1 MEKQE
6 GEGRERGGRGEGE
19 ARERGGRGEGEARE
33 RRGEARERRRR
44 GEGEGRERRR
54 RGEGE
59 GRERRGR
66 GEGEGRERGGR
77 GEGEA
82 RERGGRGEGEGRER
96 GGRGEGGSKGRRS
109 QEGRSGGKRQD
120 VGLPAV
126 LKFRLPSL
134 SMIVM
139 TEVSTTTPTLE
150 GEGLKRVREK
160 VSSGSPTSSST
171 IVTLKQVSMSFGRK
185 VTEFGTV
192 EAS

>member
-1 MEKQE
+1 M
-6 GEGRERGGRGEGE
+6 
-19 ARERGGRGEGEARE
+19 
-33 RRGEARERRRR
+33 
-44 GEGEGRERRR
+44 
-54 RGEGE
+54 
-59 GRERRGR
+59 
-66 GEGEGRERGGR
+66 
-77 GEGEA
+77 
-82 RERGGRGEGEGRER
+82 RER

-120 VGLPAV
+120 VGL
-126 LKFRLPSL
+126 LKFGLPSL